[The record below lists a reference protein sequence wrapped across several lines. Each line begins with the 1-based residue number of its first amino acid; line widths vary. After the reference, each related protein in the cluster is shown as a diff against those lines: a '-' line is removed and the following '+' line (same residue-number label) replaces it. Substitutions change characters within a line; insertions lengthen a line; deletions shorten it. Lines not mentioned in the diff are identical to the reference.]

1 MNHLTRVSMVAFA
14 TMVAGIIGMFY
25 AKALFHPTPIAVV
38 PQMAAA
44 ALMVWARIT
53 FGSRS
58 FHAAASPTAGGIVRT
73 GPYRFIRH
81 PIYTAGIL
89 FVVPAAILSGTL
101 AAYAFAS
108 LVIAGAVL
116 RMLCEEAMLV
126 RQYPEYADYMRTT
139 SRSIPGI
146 F

>member
-1 MNHLTRVSMVAFA
+1 MVAFA
-14 TMVAGIIGMFY
+14 TMVAGIIGMYY
-25 AKALFHPTPIAVV
+25 AGALIHRTPLVLV
-38 PQMAAA
+38 PQGAAL

-58 FHAAASPTAGGIVRT
+58 FHAAASPTAGGVVRT
-73 GPYRFIRH
+73 GPYQFIRH

-89 FVVPAAILSGTL
+89 FVVPAALVAGTPKAL
-101 AAYAFAS
+101 AFAA
-108 LVIAGAVL
+108 LVVAGGIV
-116 RMLCEEAMLV
+116 RMLCEESMLV

-139 SRSIPGI
+139 SRSIPGL

>member
-1 MNHLTRVSMVAFA
+1 MVAFA

-58 FHAAASPTAGGIVRT
+58 LHAAASPTAGGIVRT

-89 FVVPAAILSGTL
+89 FVIPAAVMTGTPMAYGF
-101 AAYAFAS
+101 AA
-108 LVIAGAVL
+108 LVVAGAVV

-126 RQYPEYADYMRTT
+126 RQYPDYADYMRTT